1 MITIDQVR
9 DKDTWEAFLNKREES
24 NFLQSWHWG
33 EFQKNLGKHVE
44 LLGLYKGTANLVGV
58 MLGVVEAARRG
69 RYMTVAG
76 GPLIDWTDHEQVS
89 AAVQGLKEAARRT
102 NCAFVRIRPQA
113 EQTPETMAIIASA
126 GFKKAPMHL
135 TADLTS
141 QLDLSPSTDELLANM
156 RKTTRYEIRR
166 AAKEEIVVETSLN
179 VADLQE
185 FYSIQVETAKR
196 QGFVPFSFEFL
207 TEQFKVFAHAGSAL
221 LYKAYKD
228 KTLLAEA
235 FVIFYGNEAVYH
247 YGASTDEG
255 RRLPGAY
262 IIQWEAIKE
271 AKKRGMKRYNFWGVV
286 PPTETQHRFFGVSIF
301 KRGFGGHEVQYVPA
315 QDLVIDP
322 VRYTMNAAVETVR
335 RKVRRLD

>member
-1 MITIDQVR
+1 MITVAEVSERTQ
-9 DKDTWEAFLNKREES
+9 WESFLKEHQES
-24 NFLQSWHWG
+24 NFLHSWSWG
-33 EFQKNLGKHVE
+33 EFHQHLGKQVE
-44 LLGLYKGTANLVGV
+44 RLGLFTEHKKLVGV

-69 RYMTVAG
+69 TYMTVAG
-76 GPLIDWTDHEQVS
+76 GPLIDWNNKEQVS
-89 AAVQGLKEAARRT
+89 AAVKGLTEAAHRSH
-102 NCAFVRIRPQA
+102 CSFVRIRPQA
-113 EQTPETMAIIASA
+113 VETPSLMTIIREA
-126 GFKKAPMHL
+126 GFRKAPMHL
-135 TADLTS
+135 TADLTN
-141 QLDLSPSTDELLANM
+141 QLDLSPTEDELLANM

-166 AAKEEIVVETSLN
+166 AAKENIRIETSLN
-179 VADLQE
+179 VEDLQE
-185 FYSIQVETAKR
+185 FYSIQVDTAKR
-196 QGFVPFSFEFL
+196 QGFVPFSYKFL
-207 TEQFKVFAHAGSAL
+207 SEQFKVFVGQGSAL

-262 IIQWEAIKE
+262 LIQWEAIKE

-286 PPTETQHRFFGVSIF
+286 PITETQHRFFGVSIF

-322 VRYTMNAAVETVR
+322 IRYSLNAAVETVR
-335 RKVRRLD
+335 RKVRHLD